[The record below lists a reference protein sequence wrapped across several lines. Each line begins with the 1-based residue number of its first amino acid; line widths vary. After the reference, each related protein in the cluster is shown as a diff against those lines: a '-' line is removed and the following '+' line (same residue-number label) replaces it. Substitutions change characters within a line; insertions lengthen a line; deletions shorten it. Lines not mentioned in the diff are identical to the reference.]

1 MEGEL
6 WIQNFLVFFS
16 LSQAACAVAAFQTE
30 IFSCLKRVGP
40 SFINFKLCIQT
51 RKKMD
56 ESTNT

>member
-16 LSQAACAVAAFQTE
+16 LSQAACTVAAFQTE
-30 IFSCLKRVGP
+30 MFSCFKRVGP

-51 RKKMD
+51 
-56 ESTNT
+56 